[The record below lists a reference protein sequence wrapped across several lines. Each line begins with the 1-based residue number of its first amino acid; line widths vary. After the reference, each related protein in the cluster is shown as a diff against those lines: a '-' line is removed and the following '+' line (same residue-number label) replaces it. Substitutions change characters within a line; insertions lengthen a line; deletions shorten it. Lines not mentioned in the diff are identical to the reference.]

1 MIAALLV
8 TLAVLLL
15 LGVPVAFAIGLSGMA
30 ALFADG
36 QIPFELIPQRAFAA
50 LNSWALMAVPLFI
63 FAGELMN
70 ACGISRR
77 TVEVVGR
84 LRGGLPIVSVVSSM
98 FFASI
103 SGSSSASTAAVGS
116 MMIPAM
122 KERGYPSGFATAL
135 QAAGGALGPII
146 PPSIIMIVMG
156 YVTETSIAALFVGG
170 IVPGFLMAGALI
182 AINHRRSRRYEAA
195 AAAAGKGPPPAEGSL
210 GRAILGA
217 LPALGMPV
225 VVLGGIL
232 AGIFTATEAAGV
244 AVAYGLAVGFFV
256 YRELRVRDLR
266 SLLVSAALRSCV
278 VLFVATSAFLLA
290 WIIAVGRV
298 PDQVGGQVEAL
309 AGGQLSFLI
318 ACNVI
323 LIVVGMFMESISAII
338 VIMPILFPL
347 ALQLGVDP
355 IHFGV
360 LASVNLCIGMV
371 TPPYGATLFVACTI
385 AKKSISEVAVWT
397 VRPVLAMV
405 AVLALMTV
413 FSGRGDDPAAL
424 AGNAVMFR
432 RASVLPVL
440 AVLILFAGCRPPE
453 ERLASP
459 SRPARARRR
468 TSPPSRGL
476 RSSLAKLPRR
486 PDGRIAVEIYP
497 NNALG
502 NERDVIELAI
512 IGAVEL
518 TTPSNAPLATF
529 APEMLVF
536 DLPYLFRDRPHMYEV
551 LDGPIG
557 RSFEAPLR
565 ERGLVLLGYFE
576 AGLRHLMTRD
586 RAIERTED
594 LAGLKIRTMENPLHL
609 RAFEAFGASPL
620 PMAYGEVYTALEQG
634 VIDGAEAARSNY
646 FSKRFFE
653 VAPNWSEIGWM
664 YLVQPLV
671 MSGRFFS
678 SLAPEDQAAV
688 RAAARK
694 AVEAEREEYQR
705 QDEEALAKLRA
716 AGVRFTHPDT
726 DALLE
731 LAREVWRAAAQSVDP
746 ALVEAITGYGAEEQT
761 P

>member
-1 MIAALLV
+1 
-8 TLAVLLL
+8 
-15 LGVPVAFAIGLSGMA
+15 
-30 ALFADG
+30 
-36 QIPFELIPQRAFAA
+36 
-50 LNSWALMAVPLFI
+50 
-63 FAGELMN
+63 
-70 ACGISRR
+70 
-77 TVEVVGR
+77 
-84 LRGGLPIVSVVSSM
+84 
-98 FFASI
+98 
-103 SGSSSASTAAVGS
+103 
-116 MMIPAM
+116 
-122 KERGYPSGFATAL
+122 
-135 QAAGGALGPII
+135 
-146 PPSIIMIVMG
+146 
-156 YVTETSIAALFVGG
+156 
-170 IVPGFLMAGALI
+170 
-182 AINHRRSRRYEAA
+182 
-195 AAAAGKGPPPAEGSL
+195 
-210 GRAILGA
+210 
-217 LPALGMPV
+217 
-225 VVLGGIL
+225 
-232 AGIFTATEAAGV
+232 
-244 AVAYGLAVGFFV
+244 
-256 YRELRVRDLR
+256 
-266 SLLVSAALRSCV
+266 
-278 VLFVATSAFLLA
+278 
-290 WIIAVGRV
+290 
-298 PDQVGGQVEAL
+298 
-309 AGGQLSFLI
+309 
-318 ACNVI
+318 
-323 LIVVGMFMESISAII
+323 
-338 VIMPILFPL
+338 
-347 ALQLGVDP
+347 
-355 IHFGV
+355 
-360 LASVNLCIGMV
+360 
-371 TPPYGATLFVACTI
+371 
-385 AKKSISEVAVWT
+385 
-397 VRPVLAMV
+397 
-405 AVLALMTV
+405 
-413 FSGRGDDPAAL
+413 
-424 AGNAVMFR
+424 MFR

-453 ERLASP
+453 ERLVTIKAST
-459 SRPARARRR
+459 STAANEPAVKGLEVFAREVAAA
-468 TSPPSRGL
+468 TG
-476 RSSLAKLPRR
+476 
-486 PDGRIAVEIYP
+486 GRIAVEIYP

-557 RSFEAPLR
+557 RSFEAPLQ

-594 LAGLKIRTMENPLHL
+594 LSGLKIRTMENPLHL

-705 QDEEALAKLRA
+705 QDEEALAKLRE

-726 DALLE
+726 DALLR
-731 LAREVWRAAAQSVDP
+731 LAREVWRGAAQSVDP